1 MDPDRRDLLKVL
13 GVLGVGGAGS
23 AVLLSGDDGDQPSD
37 SPSTASDVGTPTTGG
52 EPQSGGR
59 EDYAAAVERV
69 GSDLTEPPSLPEPT
83 RFDYDPVDVSFED
96 RWLGRFA
103 ASPAN
108 GGDGDRMRATPG
120 TGSPDEVLTTF
131 RRWLGLPDERWG
143 EATLAG
149 ETVELRGGAIGG
161 VIAVLGTVDGRGLVV
176 GARAVDE
183 ATLDGVVSSWEL
195 PES

>member
-23 AVLLSGDDGDQPSD
+23 ALLLSGGDGGPS
-37 SPSTASDVGTPTTGG
+37 SGVPETASDAGTPTTGG
-52 EPQSGGR
+52 RAQSGSR

-83 RFDYDPVDVSFED
+83 RFDYDPVDVSFEE
-96 RWLGRFA
+96 RWLGRFV
-103 ASPAN
+103 ASPAD
-108 GGDGDRMRATPG
+108 GGEGDRMRATPG

-131 RRWLGLPDERWG
+131 HRWLGLPDERWG

-149 ETVELRGGAIGG
+149 ETVELRGGAADGR
-161 VIAVLGTVDGRGLVV
+161 VAVLGTVDSRDLVV
-176 GARAVDE
+176 VARAVDE
-183 ATLDGVVSSWEL
+183 ATLDGIVSSWGL